1 MTPFEALFLAATVTT
16 LEDAL
21 LTMHSTYTLSVCVFL
36 HLVQSKFLPMHL
48 VCGGELRSLRS
59 YLEHMQGQ
67 SFAPLH
73 NVSIDW
79 AIRYALGGEV
89 YADLVD
95 NNIAH
100 SNLPTNF
107 TQLRQLTP
115 VVRTE
120 RHVVWLEALRSTNG
134 RPTAKATL
142 QAANDASCTRGRRIH
157 TGPQHRSA
165 PYVPRSLRSPRSL
178 RRATL
183 IDSTTHDTLGTHA
196 TTAAVEHAVLP
207 ATASLPVIFSCTSV
221 RYGTPPHLV
230 RPSKQTLG
238 GTIDLDPF
246 SESCFNTVV
255 GARNIITEEE
265 DGLREINEWS
275 GGVFMNPPGGTLNGR
290 SMSGLAITRAI
301 AEYNLGNITA
311 CVAIVKVAVG
321 YVWFQQVWQYALC
334 FLHERPAFRAV
345 NAPTGEDARAPTGY
359 VVVYIGAEVD
369 MFIKAFKTLGH
380 IVLPERDCKNTSR
393 AII

>member
-48 VCGGELRSLRS
+48 ACGGELRSLRS

-67 SFAPLH
+67 CFAPLH

-89 YADLVD
+89 YTDLVD

-107 TQLRQLTP
+107 TQLRQLSP

-120 RHVVWLEALRSTNG
+120 RHVVWSEAIRSTNG
-134 RPTAKATL
+134 RPTAKSTQ
-142 QAANDASCTRGRRIH
+142 QASKVASCKRGRRIH
-157 TGPQHRSA
+157 TGPEHRSA
-165 PYVPRSLRSPRSL
+165 PYVLRG
-178 RRATL
+178 TV
-183 IDSTTHDTLGTHA
+183 IVSTSHDTLGTHP
-196 TTAAVEHAVLP
+196 TTATVEHDVQP
-207 ATASLPVIFSCTSV
+207 ATASLPVIFSCTTV

-246 SESCFNTVV
+246 SEICFNTVV
-255 GARNIITEEE
+255 GARKIITEEE

-275 GGVFMNPPGGTLNGR
+275 GGVFMNPPGGTLNGQ
-290 SMSGLAITRAI
+290 SMCGLAIARAT

-345 NAPTGEDARAPTGY
+345 DAPTGEDGRAPTGY
-359 VVVYIGAEVD
+359 VVVYIGPAVD

-380 IVLPERDCKNTSR
+380 IVLPVRDCKNTSR
-393 AII
+393 VVI